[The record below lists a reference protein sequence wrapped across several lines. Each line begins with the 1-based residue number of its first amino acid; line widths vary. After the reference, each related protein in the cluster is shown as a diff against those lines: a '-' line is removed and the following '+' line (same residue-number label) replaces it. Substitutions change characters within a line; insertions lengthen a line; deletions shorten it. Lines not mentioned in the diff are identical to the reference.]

1 MGERSR
7 VRWTEIRMHSVL
19 ALTHRSS
26 AFFGLSNGGTA
37 GLIYV
42 YLGTAVGFAAVVA
55 SMAEMGSM

>member
-1 MGERSR
+1 M
-7 VRWTEIRMHSVL
+7 
-19 ALTHRSS
+19 HRSA
-26 AFFGLSNGGTA
+26 AFFGLFNGGTA